1 MSDEVEAWEDD
12 RDGGMGHLGDIDAV
26 EPSATSHPTSVGIDP
41 LIARLGGLA
50 VIVTL
55 LVAAVG
61 AIGSGGDPADQVTVT
76 AGGVPV
82 ATPSTV
88 ATSAPPTSADATAPA
103 SRPAPSSPRNTASS
117 QAPTASIDAAPTQ
130 TIPPTIAVAAG
141 LLAEADPT
149 PCGAEYVIVAG
160 DFWIRL
166 ADAADVRLSD
176 LLAVNGA
183 TVDTALHP
191 GRSICL
197 PVGASTPAPPPV
209 TTTTVARP
217 STTAPVGTVPAPA
230 PATTQPPARPAPR
243 PVAPAPSTT
252 AAPTPPSA
260 SATPAQ
266 AGEIIRSV
274 WPDDLEDRA
283 LEIAWRESNHL
294 ATAKNSCCYGLF
306 QIHWNAHRSWL
317 GELGITSPTQL
328 FDPTLNARAAL
339 TLYVRAGGWGP
350 WGF

>member
-1 MSDEVEAWEDD
+1 MWRSNEPASNWPTAMTDPLHRTPTPASSSDSLTEAFWGVDSDWESTADRGTTPPGPNRTTRWWNSLTEGRARAGSQPARDRSHRVHAPMSDEVEAWEDD

-209 TTTTVARP
+209 TTTTL
-217 STTAPVGTVPAPA
+217 S
-230 PATTQPPARPAPR
+230 
-243 PVAPAPSTT
+243 
-252 AAPTPPSA
+252 
-260 SATPAQ
+260 
-266 AGEIIRSV
+266 
-274 WPDDLEDRA
+274 L
-283 LEIAWRESNHL
+283 
-294 ATAKNSCCYGLF
+294 
-306 QIHWNAHRSWL
+306 IH
-317 GELGITSPTQL
+317 I
-328 FDPTLNARAAL
+328 
-339 TLYVRAGGWGP
+339 
-350 WGF
+350 